1 MWLPSRKDAFWLLL
15 LHCLLDRHAVPVHYR
30 SRLSGAPAG
39 VEGGVARAMARRMP
53 AAELDR
59 LRAAAAAERWDEL
72 LAAASRV
79 RAAVERSVP
88 LRRRVALIAA
98 RGARWARRPALL
110 RRRRG
115 VGVALLGSNGVGKS
129 TLAASL
135 RARLPLPSDLIYMGL
150 WSLEEPGGV
159 GAIGAALRRPLR
171 AWARYARA
179 LWLRLQ
185 GHVVVYDRYVYDAL
199 LPPRPPLVALKRV
212 YLRAL
217 TRAVP
222 APDLLVVLDVPPEVA
237 HARKQENT
245 PEELAGE
252 RAVYRRLAAQLPGA
266 ALVDASRGS
275 DEVRAEVTELLWHRL
290 ARRWRG
296 EVLA

>member
-1 MWLPSRKDAFWLLL
+1 
-15 LHCLLDRHAVPVHYR
+15 
-30 SRLSGAPAG
+30 
-39 VEGGVARAMARRMP
+39 
-53 AAELDR
+53 
-59 LRAAAAAERWDEL
+59 
-72 LAAASRV
+72 
-79 RAAVERSVP
+79 
-88 LRRRVALIAA
+88 
-98 RGARWARRPALL
+98 
-110 RRRRG
+110 
-115 VGVALLGSNGVGKS
+115 
-129 TLAASL
+129 
-135 RARLPLPSDLIYMGL
+135 MGL